1 MIQVKDLFLSMEKS
15 RVLFFISHLIYNM
28 ILFIITI
35 LITKLLGPEKWGEIT
50 LFSLIATY
58 SGIFTLGINNGMG
71 ITLPI
76 HIGKKNNLFC
86 IKVLSS
92 SKASLVLSFIPII
105 LFQFILLN
113 YLNFSLNEAFILFFF
128 TISIQILGYFKIF
141 LRSYELFQVFSYTYL
156 IQTFSIIFGLLIM
169 KENANYLIILTFA
182 NLSASTFIGLNKFY
196 IKSDWKIDK
205 EIFIKIFHIG
215 FPVMMAGIIG
225 ELLLSI
231 DRLVISIFLDN
242 YQLGLYGFGSN
253 FFKGIRIIG
262 IAVSII
268 TLPRIAK
275 SYAKKSRAQMI
286 YHAKIQQWL
295 SFALMLIAS
304 FISGILIFN
313 YLPVLMPNFSESI
326 NISIILLSVATILP
340 LSFYPNILN
349 IIGKQKLY
357 LFTQIFII
365 LFNLTISSIFIILGY
380 GIEGVAYGS
389 LMSMIVYVIILRYFG
404 NRAFKKLK
412 F

>member
-1 MIQVKDLFLSMEKS
+1 MEKN
-15 RVLFFISHLIYNM
+15 RVLFFISHLIYNL

-113 YLNFSLNEAFILFFF
+113 YLNFSLNEVFILFFF

-141 LRSYELFQVFSYTYL
+141 LRSYELFRVFSYTYL
-156 IQTFSIIFGLLIM
+156 IQTFSLIFGLLIM

-196 IKSDWKIDK
+196 IKSNWKIDK
-205 EIFIKIFHIG
+205 GIFIKIFHIG

-231 DRLVISIFLDN
+231 DRLLISIFLDN

-275 SYAKKSRAQMI
+275 SYAKKNRAQMI

-313 YLPVLMPNFSESI
+313 YLPVLMPNFSGSI

-389 LMSMIVYVIILRYFG
+389 LISMIFYVIILRYFG

>member
-1 MIQVKDLFLSMEKS
+1 MIQVKDLLLSMERS
-15 RVLFFISHLIYNM
+15 RVLFFISHLLYN
-28 ILFIITI
+28 IIIFIFTI
-35 LITKLLGPEKWGEIT
+35 LVAKFLGPEKWGTIT

-58 SGIFTLGINNGMG
+58 SGVFTLGVNNGMG
-71 ITLPI
+71 IALPI
-76 HIGKKNNLFC
+76 NIGKKNKLFC
-86 IKVLSS
+86 KKVLSS

-105 LFQFILLN
+105 IFQFILLS
-113 YLNFSLNEAFILFFF
+113 YLNFSLNQVLILFFF
-128 TISIQILGYFKIF
+128 TISIQILSYFKIF
-141 LRSYELFQVFSYTYL
+141 LRSYELFGVFSYTYL
-156 IQTFSIIFGLLIM
+156 IQTFSLIFGLLIM

-182 NLSASTFIGLNKFY
+182 NLSASAFVGLNKFY
-196 IKSDWKIDK
+196 IKSEWKVDK
-205 EIFIKIFHIG
+205 KIFIKIFHIG
-215 FPVMMAGIIG
+215 LPVMMAGIVG

-275 SYAKKSRAQMI
+275 SYAKKSRDQMI

-313 YLPVLMPNFSESI
+313 YLPILMPNFSGSI

-357 LFTQIFII
+357 LFSQIFII
-365 LFNLTISSIFIILGY
+365 VFNLTISSIFIILGY
-380 GIEGVAYGS
+380 GIEGVAFGS
-389 LMSMIVYVIILRYFG
+389 LISIILYVTIIRYFG
-404 NRAFKKLK
+404 NRALREIK